1 MNVRSI
7 AAVAGAMLA
16 TACVASGQSPVPAA
30 PSTSS
35 PTSSAVSA
43 TQSDGQ
49 VLYGKHCLTCHQADG
64 YGVPNLQPAI
74 VGGTWVGGDSRAL
87 ALFVLTGGFDSAS
100 RKDGE
105 NHNVMPAFAR
115 LTDAEIAGILTFI
128 RRKFGMGASPVSEA
142 DVAEARTNLP
152 RSQ

>member
-16 TACVASGQSPVPAA
+16 TACVAADPAPVA
-30 PSTSS
+30 P
-35 PTSSAVSA
+35 PPVADN
-43 TQSDGQ
+43 DGQ